1 MFKIANSSRYIH
13 PLPSNH
19 RFPMAKYD
27 LLPQQL
33 SLEGIAEKSD
43 FFEPQLCDE
52 EFLLQAHT
60 LAYWQK
66 LKTLSL
72 DPKEIRKTGFPL
84 SQELIDRERTLV
96 EGSIRCVDYAFTDG
110 VAMNI
115 AGGTHHAGREKGEG
129 FCLLNDLAIAG
140 YYALSKPN
148 ISRALQLDLDVHQGN
163 GTADI
168 FKNEPKVFTFSMHG
182 KNNFPLRKEQSDL
195 DIPLDDHTN
204 DQEYLDTLEQNL
216 SKVIESF
223 KPQFICYQSG
233 VDILETDKLGK
244 LSLSIAGCKER
255 DRMVFETTA
264 KLNIPIIAAMGGGY
278 SPKIK
283 DIIEAHANTYRVAK
297 DCYY

>member
-1 MFKIANSSRYIH
+1 MFKIANSIIYAH

-19 RFPMAKYD
+19 RFPMEKYE

-33 SLEGIAEKSD
+33 ILEGIATDGD
-43 FFEPQLCDE
+43 FFEPQLCKEDMI
-52 EFLLQAHT
+52 LRAHSKT
-60 LAYWQK
+60 YWNK

-72 DPKEIRKTGFPL
+72 DAKEIRKTGFPL

-96 EGSIRCVDYAFTDG
+96 EGSIRCVDYALSNG
-110 VAMNI
+110 IAMNI
-115 AGGTHHAGREKGEG
+115 AGGTHHAGKEKGEG

-140 YYALSKPN
+140 YYALNQPN
-148 ISRALQLDLDVHQGN
+148 INRVLQLDLDVHQGD
-163 GTADI
+163 GTANI
-168 FKNEPKVFTFSMHG
+168 FSDEPRVFTFSMHG

-195 DIPLDDHTN
+195 DIPLDDQTN

-264 KLNIPIIAAMGGGY
+264 KLNIPIVAAMGGGY

-283 DIIEAHANTYRVAK
+283 DIVEAHTNTYRVAK